1 MPSVTIDTCVLAA
14 PPLIATRDDILEYVE
29 TLLDWKKLLDEP
41 WVAIYM
47 SEHAVES
54 MIDAGVYPLRNEL
67 KRLFSAKGIQEYDS
81 NTVGLL
87 AENLLKKTPGFETYF
102 QIHDVLS
109 EDVSTLPDLLSIHTG
124 PELSNEL
131 ARIAL
136 IIAILRT
143 CCRHP
148 VLDHSLIVK
157 PWQGSTDVQV
167 NAHVHYIE
175 TTRDDLVELPA
186 PPEFFNGKILT
197 CQNFRE
203 FVLNLDEVTIW
214 EAAEVETGLNL
225 AVKIA
230 VYKSRLEQNLEP
242 DWDAI
247 QGYRFGCEFFRRMR
261 TCEQGGTP
269 GLVQR
274 TLRALAETIDK
285 QKMRDV
291 HEKRT
296 SMGGGDPQEMRGQ
309 DKAWRRDIDR
319 EYHLH
324 YWECADGSIEFA
336 SVGPHNM
343 FDIPRCS

>member
-14 PPLIATRDDILEYVE
+14 PPMSTTREDIFEYVE

-47 SEHAVES
+47 SEYAAEA
-54 MIDAGVYPLRNEL
+54 MIEAGVYPLRDEL
-67 KRLFSAKGIQEYDS
+67 KRLFSAKGIEEYDA

-87 AENLLKKTPGFETYF
+87 TEELLKKTPGFETYF
-102 QIHDVLS
+102 RIRDVLS
-109 EDVSTLPDLLSIHTG
+109 EDVITLPDLLSIHTG
-124 PELSNEL
+124 PELSSEL
-131 ARIAL
+131 ARIVV
-136 IIAILRT
+136 IIAILRS

-157 PWQGSTDVQV
+157 PWQGSTVVQV
-167 NAHVHYIE
+167 NAHIHDIE
-175 TTRDDLVELPA
+175 TTRDDLVAFPT
-186 PPEFFNGKILT
+186 PPELFEGDILT

-203 FVLNLDEVTIW
+203 FVLNLDEVAIW
-214 EAAEVETGLNL
+214 ETAEAEIGLNL

-230 VYKSRLEQNLEP
+230 IYKSRLERNLEP
-242 DWDAI
+242 NWDTI
-247 QGYRFGCEFFRRMR
+247 QGFRFGGEFFRRMR
-261 TCEQGGTP
+261 TCEQGGSP
-269 GLVQR
+269 GLVER

-285 QKMRDV
+285 QQMRDV

-296 SMGGGDPQEMRGQ
+296 GIGGGDPQEMRGQ

-324 YWECADGSIEFA
+324 YWECMDGTIEFA

-343 FDIPRCS
+343 FDIPK